1 MVIKLTQMG
10 SCRQEKDDIK
20 TAQTYVV
27 QFPHSAP
34 TQHASQFSSQHASLL
49 GGGSDPAGQAAD
61 PAVFRNW
68 YQFYRILQRCTFS
81 SGSLRLHPRVIQP
94 ENCIIFL
101 ILNQNQN
108 DTHKQLLLT

>member
-1 MVIKLTQMG
+1 MG

-49 GGGSDPAGQAAD
+49 GGGSDPAVTRPPLDTCLCFQEL
-61 PAVFRNW
+61 VS
-68 YQFYRILQRCTFS
+68 ILQDPTEVHIFVGFASFAS
-81 SGSLRLHPRVIQP
+81 SRYSTRELYH
-94 ENCIIFL
+94 IF
-101 ILNQNQN
+101 
-108 DTHKQLLLT
+108 DSESKSKRYT